1 MSVSGSNKSKEL
13 IKEVDD
19 MVNTM
24 KAAFKENLP
33 RLEWI
38 SKGSLS
44 AAESKLEQMVDLI
57 GYPEFVLNSSWVDSI
72 YSGLSITEGK
82 SIEFFHLRYDLFYNI
97 YNIYINNN
105 YYNL

>member
-1 MSVSGSNKSKEL
+1 M
-13 IKEVDD
+13 VD
-19 MVNTM
+19 TM

-82 SIEFFHLRYDLFYNI
+82 SIEFFHLRRDLFHNI
-97 YNIYINNN
+97 TNKIFILTLNILTFHISIQIPI
-105 YYNL
+105 

>member
-1 MSVSGSNKSKEL
+1 M
-13 IKEVDD
+13 VD
-19 MVNTM
+19 TM

-82 SIEFFHLRYDLFYNI
+82 SIEFVHLRRDLFNKIFILTLNI
-97 YNIYINNN
+97 LTFQISIQIPI
-105 YYNL
+105 

>member
-1 MSVSGSNKSKEL
+1 M
-13 IKEVDD
+13 VD
-19 MVNTM
+19 TM

-82 SIEFFHLRYDLFYNI
+82 SIEFFHLRRDFTNKIFTLTLNI
-97 YNIYINNN
+97 LTFQISIQIPI
-105 YYNL
+105 

>member
-1 MSVSGSNKSKEL
+1 M
-13 IKEVDD
+13 VD
-19 MVNTM
+19 TM

-82 SIEFFHLRYDLFYNI
+82 SIKFFHLRRDLFHNI
-97 YNIYINNN
+97 TNKIFIITVNILTFQIPIQIPI
-105 YYNL
+105 

>member
-1 MSVSGSNKSKEL
+1 M
-13 IKEVDD
+13 VD
-19 MVNTM
+19 TM

-82 SIEFFHLRYDLFYNI
+82 SIEFFPFKDLFHNI
-97 YNIYINNN
+97 YRK
-105 YYNL
+105 

>member
-1 MSVSGSNKSKEL
+1 M
-13 IKEVDD
+13 VD
-19 MVNTM
+19 TM

-82 SIEFFHLRYDLFYNI
+82 SIEFFHLRRDLFHHKI
-97 YNIYINNN
+97 FIIIVII
-105 YYNL
+105 LTFQISIQIPI